1 MAAASERLT
10 YAVELLDVQPG
21 DRLLELGCG
30 HGVAVSLVC
39 ERLDGG
45 RIVALDRSAKMT
57 DATRKR
63 NAVWIERGTASVLT
77 TSLDEADL
85 GRAAFDKVF
94 GVHFP
99 VLLRGEPSRELDVIR
114 GCLAHGGTLHVI
126 FQPFSAG
133 QVDATVTRL
142 RTVLDG
148 QGFPVADVRRRAASP
163 APVVNVVAGPAG

>member
-1 MAAASERLT
+1 
-10 YAVELLDVQPG
+10 
-21 DRLLELGCG
+21 
-30 HGVAVSLVC
+30 LVC

-57 DATRKR
+57 DATHKR
-63 NAVWIERGTASVLT
+63 NAVWIARGMASVLT

-114 GCLAHGGTLHVI
+114 GCLAPGGTLHVI

-142 RTVLDG
+142 RTVLGG